1 MNENI
6 ILALLSPI
14 VITFILMPI
23 LIKYLKK
30 LHLGQ
35 NIRTEGPKDHQKKA
49 GTPTM
54 GGIVIIIAVLLS
66 SLYFINFN
74 LNNPLT
80 LKIEIMLAL
89 FLFLGHGILGF
100 IDDYIKIACKRNL
113 GLTAAQKIVGQIF
126 IVAVYLYISQ
136 IYLGKG
142 TELWIP
148 FLNVHIDFA
157 FFYFLIVLFLIV
169 GTTNAVNLTDGL
181 DGLLS
186 GVTIPVA
193 VAYAIIALTLGKID
207 LAIFAFS
214 LAGACIGFL
223 RFNMNPAKIFMGDT
237 GSLAIG
243 GGIAALALLTSTEML
258 LITLGGVYV
267 IEALSVI
274 IQVISFKSRGKR
286 VFKMSPIHHHFEL
299 SGWNEKKV
307 VAVFWFVSLFFTTI
321 SLMVWKYSNIGVL

>member
-1 MNENI
+1 MSENI
-6 ILALLSPI
+6 ILALVSPI
-14 VITFILMPI
+14 VICFLLTPL

-35 NIRTEGPKDHQKKA
+35 SIRVEGPKEHQKKA

-54 GGIVIIIAVLLS
+54 GGIVIIIAVLLPS
-66 SLYFINFN
+66 IYFINFN
-74 LNNPLT
+74 LHSPLT
-80 LKIEIMLAL
+80 MNIEIMLAL
-89 FLFLGHGILGF
+89 FLFLGHGLLGF
-100 IDDYIKIACKRNL
+100 VDDYIKIACKRNL

-148 FLNVHIDFA
+148 FLNVNFEFA
-157 FFYFLIVLFLIV
+157 FFYFMIVLLLIV

-193 VAYAIIALTLGKID
+193 LAYATITLTLGKTD
-207 LAIFAFS
+207 LAIFAFA

-223 RFNMNPAKIFMGDT
+223 RFNMNPAKVFMGDT

-243 GGIAALALLTSTEML
+243 GGIAALALLTGTEVL
-258 LITLGGVYV
+258 LIILGGVYV
-267 IEALSVI
+267 LEALSVV
-274 IQVISFKSRGKR
+274 IQVVSFKSRGKR

-299 SGWNEKKV
+299 SGWKEKKV
-307 VAVFWFVSLFFTTI
+307 VTVFWFTSLFFTTI
-321 SLMVWKYSNIGVL
+321 SLLIWKYSNMGVL